1 MKYVPHEYQKKGIKH
16 LISQAC
22 GALFL
27 DPGLG
32 KTSITLAAFKI
43 LKEKGYAK
51 RMLVIAPLRVANS
64 SWPRERA
71 LWDEFKDLRMC
82 ILHGAQRTDANLEC
96 PYDIYV
102 INPEGLQWLFG
113 AMKHQRWF
121 FDILVIDESTRFK
134 HTNTM
139 RFKYL
144 RPMLNKFKRRYIL
157 TGSPA
162 PNGLMDLF
170 GQIFILDQGASLGAY
185 ITHFRQTYFFQ
196 TGFGGYTWIPK
207 AGADHDIYKK
217 LGPLVLR
224 MAAEDY
230 LNMPPLVTNTVEV
243 ELGPE
248 AEKIYREMETL
259 LIAELEQ
266 KVVTAASAAVATMKC
281 RQIAN
286 GGLFDGVEYM
296 GKRAAF
302 MIHEEKTEA
311 VKDLVEE
318 LNGKPALVAYEFQHD
333 LARLKEA
340 FPDAPHLGGGVTAN
354 KQREIEDNWNAGRTP
369 VLLAQ
374 PQSVAHGLNLQGT
387 AAAVIFHSIPW
398 DLELYEQLVRRVWRQ
413 GQKERVVVHHIVAK
427 GTVDEA
433 VMKALGKK
441 DRTQR
446 ALLAALKEYVR

>member
-1 MKYVPHEYQKKGIKH
+1 
-16 LISQAC
+16 
-22 GALFL
+22 
-27 DPGLG
+27 
-32 KTSITLAAFKI
+32 
-43 LKEKGYAK
+43 
-51 RMLVIAPLRVANS
+51 VANS
-64 SWPRERA
+64 SWPRERQ
-71 LWDEFKDLRMC
+71 LWDEFKDLKMC
-82 ILHGAQRTDANLEC
+82 VLHGANRDDKMLEL
-96 PYDIYV
+96 PFDIYV
-102 INPEGLQWLFG
+102 INPEGLPWLFG
-113 AMKHQRWF
+113 AMKLQRWF
-121 FDILVIDESTRFK
+121 FDILVVDESTKFK

-170 GQIFILDQGASLGAY
+170 GQIFILDQGMSLGAY
-185 ITHFRQTYFFQ
+185 ITNFRQTYFFQ

-217 LGPLVLR
+217 LGPLALR

-243 ELGPE
+243 ELPE
-248 AEKIYREMETL
+248 KAATIYKEMEVL
-259 LIAELEQ
+259 LIAQLEEG
-266 KVVTAASAAVATMKC
+266 KTVTAASAAVATMKC

-286 GGLFDGVEYM
+286 GGLFDGVEVM
-296 GKRAAF
+296 GKRSVF
-302 MIHEEKTEA
+302 EIHQEKTEA

-340 FPDAPHLGGGVTAN
+340 FPDAPHLGGGVTTR
-354 KQREIEDNWNAGRTP
+354 KQAEIEDAWNAGQIP

-387 AAAVIFHSIPW
+387 GAAVIFHSIPW

-427 GTVDEA
+427 GTIDEA
-433 VMKALGKK
+433 VMKALTKK
-441 DRTQR
+441 DRTQQ
-446 ALLAALKEYVR
+446 ALLRALKEYVR